1 MKRKVFYR
9 YNPQTLTYERIYPS
23 TKDKI
28 FTIFRHLISGIV
40 VGIAALV
47 AFVYFFGTPWGEA
60 QKKEMQLMKTQ
71 YEILSKRTDEISKV
85 LRDIQQRDDNLY
97 RAIFHAD
104 PIPSSI
110 RYSGIGAPARYDY
123 LIDLSSSDLIIQTT
137 KKIDFLSKQIYIQ
150 SNSFDDVLKMAKNQ
164 KDRLKHIP
172 SIQPVPD
179 KYLKQVASGYG
190 TRIDPIYG
198 TARFHAGMDF
208 ASNIGTPVYVT
219 GDGTVTLADWK
230 QGYGK
235 CIIIDHGYGYQTLY
249 AHLND
254 YKVRLGQKVTRGE
267 QIGEV
272 GNTGKSTGPHLHYE
286 VHVKGQPD
294 NPAKY
299 YFMDLSPEEYDKML
313 QIAANHGQVMD

>member
-1 MKRKVFYR
+1 MKRKVYYR

-23 TKDKI
+23 MKDKVI
-28 FTIFRHLISGIV
+28 TVFRHLISGIV
-40 VGIAALV
+40 VGIGALV

-60 QKKEMQLMKTQ
+60 QKKENQLILTQ
-71 YEILSKRTDEISKV
+71 YEVLSKRADEMSKV

-104 PIPSSI
+104 PIPTSI
-110 RYSGIGAPARYDY
+110 RTSGVGAPGRYDY
-123 LIDLSSSDLIIQTT
+123 LTELSSPELIIQTT
-137 KKIDFLSKQIYIQ
+137 KKIDYISKQIYIQ
-150 SNSFDDVLKMAKNQ
+150 SNSFDEVLSMAKNQ

-219 GDGTVTLADWK
+219 GDGVVTLADWK

-235 CIIIDHGYGYQTLY
+235 CIIVDHGFGYQTLY

-254 YKVRLGQKVTRGE
+254 YKVRYGQKVTRGE

-286 VHVKGQPD
+286 VHVRGVPD